1 MSKLSTSVRGLLE
14 PPAKPY
20 TWVDR
25 SGNVYHYFERPL
37 LNACAFIL
45 MQEFCERLAFY
56 GLIPNLQLFLK
67 EYLGYTDSAADS
79 YVSIFNAVLYI
90 TPLFAGIIADT
101 LLGVYLTI
109 VSFSGL
115 YMLGLVLLTL
125 SAIKSISQAW
135 MVHLSLLVLIT
146 VGAGGI
152 KACVNVMGAQQ
163 MHPEEHKNTITRF
176 FTYFYA
182 SINLGGIIGGIA
194 APILVQEISF
204 AASFVF
210 PLIFFVVATTVFV
223 TGDFLKRYVKAK
235 PQGSAVL
242 QVGKVAIY
250 SVFKCSLENNKK
262 SKGGKFEDEFIEDAR
277 VFFRLIPLFVLIV
290 PFVMAYNN
298 MTTTFLTQGLKMDR
312 NTFGW
317 NMPAALMQNVDPL
330 AVIATS
336 VIVDSVVFP
345 FLRKRDK
352 MPSVLVRFCIG
363 SLFAALALVCALI
376 VEYAVMSHAPFTV
389 SIWWQIPQFAFI
401 ASGEVFL
408 ISTSYEVAYT
418 HAPSQ
423 LKAVASAVNLCFNAI
438 ASVLSAVLFK
448 IASGWLRDFDPK
460 NAKESI
466 TSSHYDYYYYLL
478 IGLALVGA
486 VGSLAMVPYYHRIRN
501 EQLSREKT
509 EDSVSNV

>member
-1 MSKLSTSVRGLLE
+1 MFNVPS
-14 PPAKPY
+14 KPY

-37 LNACAFIL
+37 VNACAFIL

-56 GLIPNLQLFLK
+56 GLLPNLQLFLK
-67 EYLGYTDSAADS
+67 EYLGYTDSTADS

-109 VSFSGL
+109 VCFSGL
-115 YMLGLVLLTL
+115 YVLGLILLTI

-135 MVHLSLLVLIT
+135 MIHLSLLVLIT
-146 VGAGGI
+146 LGAGGI

-163 MHPEEHKNTITRF
+163 MHPDEHKSTITRF

-194 APILVQEISF
+194 GPILVQEISF

-210 PLIFFVVATTVFV
+210 PLIFFVIATTIFV
-223 TGDFLKRYVKAK
+223 MGDFLKRYVKAK

-242 QVGKVAIY
+242 KVGQVAIY
-250 SVFKCSLENNKK
+250 SVFKCSLEKNKK

-277 VFFRLIPLFVLIV
+277 VFFRLIPLFVLII

-298 MTTTFLTQGLKMDR
+298 MTTTFLTQALKMNT

-317 NMPAALMQNVDPL
+317 AMPPALMQNVDPI

-336 VIVDSVVFP
+336 VLVDSLIFP
-345 FLRKRDK
+345 ALRKRNM

-363 SLFAALALVCALI
+363 SLLAALSLVCALI
-376 VEYAVMSHAPFTV
+376 LEYVVMSHPAFTI
-389 SIWWQIPQFAFI
+389 SIWWQIPQFTFI

-438 ASVLSAVLFK
+438 ASVLSAALFQL
-448 IASGWLRDFDPK
+448 ARGWLQDFDPK
-460 NAKESI
+460 NAEESI
-466 TSSHYDYYYYLL
+466 RGSHYDYYYYVL
-478 IGLALVGA
+478 IVLALVGA
-486 VGSLAMVPYYHRIRN
+486 IGSLAMVPYYNRIKNDELCR
-501 EQLSREKT
+501 RKT
-509 EDSVSNV
+509 EDSVSEV